1 MPISD
6 PILLL
11 GNGLAENLVVPKL
24 KTEDNPLLHNMTDVE
39 SEQPH
44 IFPGCAVTRVQT
56 KHESTKRDNPP
67 TVSSPVFS
75 PDLIRK

>member
-24 KTEDNPLLHNMTDVE
+24 KTEDNPLLHNMTDVK

-44 IFPGCAVTRVQT
+44 IFSRMCSDKG
-56 KHESTKRDNPP
+56 SN
-67 TVSSPVFS
+67 
-75 PDLIRK
+75 